1 MGIAL
6 HNYHGAFRRFPPQRT
21 QDRFHG

>member
-1 MGIAL
+1 M